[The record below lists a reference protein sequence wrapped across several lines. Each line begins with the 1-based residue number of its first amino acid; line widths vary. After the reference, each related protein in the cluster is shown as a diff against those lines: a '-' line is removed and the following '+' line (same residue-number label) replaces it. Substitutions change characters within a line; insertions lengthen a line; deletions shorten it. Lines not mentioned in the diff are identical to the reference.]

1 MLRAK
6 GFFWV
11 AADHRVAYQFAQ
23 AGGVLSVNPVGLW
36 WAAVDQEAMDIPE
49 ESRPDNQADWHD
61 HYGDRKQMLVF
72 IGQDMDEAAIR
83 GMLDDCL
90 LASPLAEAEFAQWE
104 GRENPFP
111 PLVLP
116 DEEAAEDES

>member
-1 MLRAK
+1 M
-6 GFFWV
+6 
-11 AADHRVAYQFAQ
+11 AYQFAQ
-23 AGGVLSVNPVGLW
+23 AGGVLSVIVAWGFG
-36 WAAVDQEAMDIPE
+36 AAVDQEAMDIPE

-72 IGQDMDEAAIR
+72 IGQDMDEVAIR
-83 GMLDDCL
+83 AMLDDCL

-111 PLVLP
+111 ASCP
-116 DEEAAEDES
+116 SC

>member
-1 MLRAK
+1 
-6 GFFWV
+6 
-11 AADHRVAYQFAQ
+11 
-23 AGGVLSVNPVGLW
+23 
-36 WAAVDQEAMDIPE
+36 MDIPE

-90 LASPLAEAEFAQWE
+90 LTASTARSRQNLLTWE

-116 DEEAAEDES
+116 DEEAAEDIVTIQPSSSFQEWSRPSRTAGRMKEAKATRIS

>member
-1 MLRAK
+1 MSTPWAFGGLR
-6 GFFWV
+6 
-11 AADHRVAYQFAQ
+11 
-23 AGGVLSVNPVGLW
+23 LISS
-36 WAAVDQEAMDIPE
+36 EAMDIPE

-90 LASPLAEAEFAQWE
+90 PSNWKFFTWRWPWMRTRQNTLTDLGIGVGEFASS
-104 GRENPFP
+104 
-111 PLVLP
+111 L
-116 DEEAAEDES
+116 